1 MEMLQQPVKGPSL
14 WTRSTMEGQ
23 DWLWRLSEAELA
35 DLHQAL
41 QSVEAKGLGCGD
53 FDASDFRLAV
63 MADRLKAIKQE
74 IMDGRGF
81 AVMRGLPVEHYSIPQ
96 LEAIYWGIGCYLGRA
111 ITQND
116 EGDLL
121 THVTMH
127 GLDGSKQLVRGYQDR
142 RYQEPHNDRADL
154 VGLLCVRTA
163 RSGGLSSIVNSAAL
177 YNELLREH
185 PEYLPIMYRGFR
197 IHRGAGI
204 VTDEPVKA
212 FNYFRGR
219 LFIWFQMRNI
229 ERAVQKLGPLPE
241 LERKALDYFTEL
253 ASRSEFRLDMSLEPG
268 DMQFVNN
275 YTVLH
280 SRTAYEDYEEP
291 SRWRV
296 LLRLWLNLEEQ
307 ELDPDFAKYTRR
319 TVYPPAP
326 TGQRV
331 PA

>member
-1 MEMLQQPVKGPSL
+1 
-14 WTRSTMEGQ
+14 MEGQ
-23 DWLWRLSEAELA
+23 DWLWRLSDAELA
-35 DLHQAL
+35 DLDRAL
-41 QSVEAKGLGCGD
+41 RTVEERGLGCGD
-53 FDASDFRLAV
+53 FGASDFPLSA
-63 MADRLKAIKQE
+63 MADRLKAVKQQ
-74 IMDGRGF
+74 IVNGRGF
-81 AVMRGLPVEHYSIPQ
+81 AVMRGLPVERYSIEQ

-116 EGDLL
+116 AGDLL

-127 GLDGSKQLVRGYQDR
+127 GLDATQQLVRGYQDR

-154 VGLLCVRTA
+154 VGLLCVRTSK
-163 RSGGLSSIVNSAAL
+163 SGGLSSIVNSAAL
-177 YNELLREH
+177 YNALLREH

-197 IHRGAGI
+197 IHRGAGV

-229 ERAVQKLGPLPE
+229 ERAVAKVGPLPE
-241 LERKALDYFTEL
+241 LDRKALDYFTEL
-253 ASRSEFRLDMSLEPG
+253 ACRSEYRLDMALQPG

-275 YTVLH
+275 YAVLH
-280 SRTAYEDYEEP
+280 SRTAYEDHEDP
-291 SRWRV
+291 SRWRL

-319 TVYPPAP
+319 TVYPAGR
-326 TGQRV
+326 TGQHAV
-331 PA
+331 A